1 MTENKDSISIKDCT
15 LCPRNCGADRTV
27 AQGRCGGGGSV
38 RIARAALHQWE
49 EPCISGTRG
58 SGTVFFS
65 GCPLGCCFCQ
75 NSTISARNDGKDISI
90 QRLADIFLELQ
101 EAGAHNINLV
111 SPTQYVPWIAHA
123 LNRVKAQLTIP
134 VVYNTG
140 GYERVVTLRQLEG
153 LVDIYLP
160 DLKFKSVELATKYC
174 NAPDYF
180 ETATAAILEMF
191 RQVGSLQYDDTG
203 LLRRGLLIR
212 HLVLPA
218 GRRDSA
224 EVLEWIGEHLPPSE
238 ILISLMSQYTPYE
251 SLPYKELNRRIS
263 TYEYQSVVDKA
274 LELGLDGFMQERSSA
289 KEEYTPPFDC
299 TGV

>member
-1 MTENKDSISIKDCT
+1 MTEDKDSISIKVCT

-27 AQGRCGGGGSV
+27 AQGRCGGGGSA

-111 SPTQYVPWIAHA
+111 SPTQYVPWIVNA
-123 LNRVKAQLTIP
+123 LTSVKAQLTIP

-191 RQVGSLQYDDTG
+191 RQVGPLQYDDTG

-224 EVLEWIGEHLPPSE
+224 AVLEWIGEHLPPSE

-251 SLPYKELNRRIS
+251 TLPYKELNRRIS